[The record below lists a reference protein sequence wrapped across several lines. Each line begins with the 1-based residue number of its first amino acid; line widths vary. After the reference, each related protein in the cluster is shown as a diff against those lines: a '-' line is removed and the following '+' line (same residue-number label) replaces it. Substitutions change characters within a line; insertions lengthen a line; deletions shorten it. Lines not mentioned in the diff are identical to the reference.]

1 MDLEGEE
8 AEEIRALMAE
18 LNRRQG
24 PIGAAAKR
32 GEIFPSDPAA
42 VLTAAGPRVMRWG
55 FSRPSGAALVVNA
68 RSETADEKPMFRAA
82 LRCLV
87 PAAHYFE
94 WAHRGADRIKYRIGA
109 ESGPL
114 YMAGLYRAE
123 DGTPSFVVL
132 TRAADARI
140 AFIHGRMP
148 LILSSGARAA
158 WLRGAPL
165 EKARREAVP
174 QLFFVR
180 EDGQTSL
187 FPD

>member
-1 MDLEGEE
+1 
-8 AEEIRALMAE
+8 
-18 LNRRQG
+18 
-24 PIGAAAKR
+24 
-32 GEIFPSDPAA
+32 
-42 VLTAAGPRVMRWG
+42 
-55 FSRPSGAALVVNA
+55 
-68 RSETADEKPMFRAA
+68 MFRAA

-148 LILSSGARAA
+148 RILSSGARAA

-165 EKARREAVP
+165 EKARRGVP
-174 QLFFVR
+174 QLFFDAGGRANEPVPR
-180 EDGQTSL
+180 LMPVDVQLPAKVPMVTSGGSCRRR
-187 FPD
+187 